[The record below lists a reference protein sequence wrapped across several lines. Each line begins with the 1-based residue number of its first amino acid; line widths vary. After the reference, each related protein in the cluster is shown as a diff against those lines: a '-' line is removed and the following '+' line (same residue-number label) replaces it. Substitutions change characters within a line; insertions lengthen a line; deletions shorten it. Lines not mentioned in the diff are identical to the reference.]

1 MPGKRGTARLKE
13 PTQTQE
19 VERFPALSVPADTP
33 LREAVR
39 LLSEEAPPCL
49 VLVERGQVAGIV
61 TPQGVLRR
69 LNHGAGWDEP
79 VALAA
84 ESPAAVLAEGED
96 TPAKAGVGPVVY
108 LAGKVPTAVLC
119 RCANFTQL
127 ERRWREASREMGT
140 LRELNGELEAIL
152 RASYDGVVVTDRE
165 RVLRVSEG
173 FRRITGLPME
183 VLVGRPVGQ
192 LPAQGHA
199 CVRAVRQ
206 VIERVWEVKEPVT
219 LMEKIS
225 SGNEIYFTGVPVLD
239 EAGRVERVVVN
250 VRDVTDLNLLRSE
263 LAKVRDLSDQYKSEL
278 EELRARQLQT
288 QDLVA
293 ESSGMRRVLDLTARV
308 ARTDS
313 TVLITGESGVGKEVV
328 AKLLHR
334 LSARREAP
342 LIFVNCGALP
352 ETLVESEL
360 FGYAR
365 GAFTGAREEGKPGL
379 FEVADRGTLVLDEV
393 SELPAGAQ
401 AKLLRVIQE
410 REITRVGGLKPR
422 QLDVRVVALSNR
434 DLGQMV
440 QEGTFREDL
449 YYRLNVVPIAVPPL
463 RERRE
468 DILPL
473 LRRFL
478 DRCGQRYGLRRRFSL
493 EAFRRLERHP
503 WPGNVRELEHVVE
516 RAVVLGEG
524 EVIDEAAVETFLN
537 LNGLS

>member
-1 MPGKRGTARLKE
+1 
-13 PTQTQE
+13 
-19 VERFPALSVPADTP
+19 
-33 LREAVR
+33 
-39 LLSEEAPPCL
+39 
-49 VLVERGQVAGIV
+49 
-61 TPQGVLRR
+61 
-69 LNHGAGWDEP
+69 
-79 VALAA
+79 
-84 ESPAAVLAEGED
+84 
-96 TPAKAGVGPVVY
+96 
-108 LAGKVPTAVLC
+108 
-119 RCANFTQL
+119 
-127 ERRWREASREMGT
+127 
-140 LRELNGELEAIL
+140 
-152 RASYDGVVVTDRE
+152 
-165 RVLRVSEG
+165 
-173 FRRITGLPME
+173 
-183 VLVGRPVGQ
+183 
-192 LPAQGHA
+192 
-199 CVRAVRQ
+199 
-206 VIERVWEVKEPVT
+206 
-219 LMEKIS
+219 
-225 SGNEIYFTGVPVLD
+225 
-239 EAGRVERVVVN
+239 
-250 VRDVTDLNLLRSE
+250 
-263 LAKVRDLSDQYKSEL
+263 EL

-334 LSARREAP
+334 LSTRREAP

-478 DRCGQRYGLRRRFSL
+478 ERCGQRYGLRRRFSL

-524 EVIDEAAVETFLN
+524 EVIDEAAVETFLS
-537 LNGLS
+537 LNGLG